1 MPLLAVLATATS
13 RTISGGLKLDN
24 LTLDNFAQ
32 IFEDPTGGLSA
43 LTNSFSLGIATALIT
58 GIIGAIAAYLV
69 TQTKVRG
76 RLLID
81 SLTVL
86 PNAIPGIV
94 VAVGLILAWNLPFLP
109 ITPYNTPLILL
120 LAYCCILL
128 PHPVRYATAA
138 FQQIGPNLEAAA
150 RVFGAGRLTAFRRIH
165 LPLIGP
171 SLIASM
177 MLVFAVASREL
188 VASVL
193 VAPVGM
199 WTISTYIW
207 RQFEQGSIQLGM
219 AMAFTTILLATVL
232 PLIVLGLIRRA
243 DVL

>member
-1 MPLLAVLATATS
+1 VLE
-13 RTISGGLKLDN
+13 N
-24 LTLDNFAQ
+24 LTLANFAA
-32 IFEDPTGGLSA
+32 IFEDTAGGLIA
-43 LTNSFSLGIATALIT
+43 LRNSFSLGLATALAT
-58 GIIGAIAAYLV
+58 GLIGAIAAYVV
-69 TQTKVRG
+69 TQTEVRG
-76 RLLID
+76 RAIID

-94 VAVGLILAWNLPFLP
+94 VAVGLILAWNQPALP
-109 ITPYNTPLILL
+109 ISPYNTPLILL

-138 FQQIGPNLEAAA
+138 FQQIGGNLEAAA
-150 RVFGAGRLTAFRRIH
+150 RVAGATRLVAFRRIL
-165 LPLIGP
+165 LPLITP
-171 SLIASM
+171 SLVASM
-177 MLVFAVASREL
+177 LLVFAVASREL

-219 AMAFTTILLATVL
+219 AMALIAIALTTVL
-232 PLIVLGLIRRA
+232 PLIVLGLIRRS
-243 DVL
+243 DIL